1 MGIASRFFCTVA
13 FGCAFYCG
21 AATEIFV
28 DCTRPDDSGD
38 GLTRETAKRTIQA
51 AVDATENGASASSPN
66 LITVLPGDYDEGGV
80 KVDADNVL
88 SRVSFKGKKFITLQA
103 APDAATMPRILGRR
117 DPDTSNGLGTNAVRC
132 VYGASAE
139 SHGIVLKN
147 LVLCD
152 GATHSAQT
160 SSNHANY
167 GAAVCYWATLVD
179 CVVSNCS
186 PSIGTVYNSK
196 VFRTLFVGNY
206 RALRNTK
213 AFNCVFR
220 DGTGSVSDYSGGLVN
235 CTIIG
240 HEGNIFSSSVPAAM
254 INCLVF
260 DNVSARG
267 TLFAYGYPTNCVTDL
282 NVDPKYAFLNG
293 ADNAKC
299 TYPAFGGTT
308 HADGIVPIASE
319 AAVVG
324 AANVALYD
332 KWVGTSTYANLDFY
346 GNPRKTDGK
355 MNVGAVETTVPG
367 PYKTIHV
374 DPNGN
379 DAQSGF
385 GPDRPMRT
393 LLEACR
399 TAVAMGTNG
408 WTVLAGPGIYAE
420 GSDYTGASAVLRA
433 RCFVSNNVSLVSRD
447 GKDATT
453 IVGASVDKNEN
464 GDGAAIR
471 GAYMTYRKIGDL
483 RLPATIRGFTFADCI
498 IPNTADKWRGG
509 AIYANDATYCYVE
522 DCFFTN
528 CSSYSAA
535 VQAASLRRC
544 AAVDCDSLSNASV
557 QHNCYFDLSKNSKCR
572 QAHEFYNCTFV
583 GTGKVVV
590 DSALR
595 PFYNCAFSGGCYIAG
610 TVSNCLFSSK
620 NALDKATNN
629 VGSRVIADLKLNA
642 DGTPMKGSPLIDA
655 ALAKHSTLAVDA
667 NGGNRIYNGLP
678 DIGAFEYDWRPDYA
692 AYLLKNGRFDVT
704 NATKTVTLDTANLP
718 LGIKLGSGGTLAGVW
733 TAQSASGR
741 AGGDIAYRVTGNGS
755 LKVYQDGALVETLTA
770 TEGDGWATLRL
781 KSTESAMHLAFT
793 YTAGSS
799 DPGTAYLGAFNDA
812 QPFLLLVR

>member
-51 AVDATENGASASSPN
+51 AVDATATGTAASPN
-66 LITVLPGDYDEGGV
+66 LITVFPGDYEEGGV
-80 KVDADNVL
+80 QTEADNVL

-103 APDAATMPRILGRR
+103 ADPTAKPRIIGRH
-117 DPDTSNGLGTNAVRC
+117 DPDKSNGIGPNAIRC
-132 VYGASAE
+132 VYGASAA
-139 SHGIVLKN
+139 SHGIVLQN
-147 LVLCD
+147 LMLCD
-152 GATHSAQT
+152 GATHSEKGG
-160 SSNHANY
+160 SHASY
-167 GAAVCYWATLVD
+167 GGAVCFYATLVD
-179 CVVSNCS
+179 CVVSNCTAS
-186 PSIGTVYNSK
+186 VGALYDAVAY
-196 VFRTLFVGNY
+196 RTLFVGNY
-206 RALRNTK
+206 RALRNSK

-220 DGTGSVSDYSGGLVN
+220 DGTGSVSDYQGGLVN

-240 HEGNIFSSSVPAAM
+240 HEGNIFSSSLPAAM

-282 NVDPKYAFLNG
+282 NVDPKYAFANG
-293 ADNAKC
+293 TDNAKC

-319 AAVVG
+319 TAVVG

-332 KWVGTSTYANLDFY
+332 KWVGTSAYADRDFY

-385 GPDRPMRT
+385 GPDRPKRT
-393 LLEACR
+393 LLDACR

-535 VQAASLRRC
+535 VQGASLRRC
-544 AAVDCDSLSNASV
+544 AAVACDSLSNASV

-620 NALDKATNN
+620 TALDKATTNI
-629 VGSRVIADLKLNA
+629 GSRVIADLKLSA

-692 AYLLKNGRFDVT
+692 AYLMKNGRFDVT

-755 LKVYQDGALVETLTA
+755 LKVYQDGALVETLTT

>member
-1 MGIASRFFCTVA
+1 MNKTVTFLSLA
-13 FGCAFYCG
+13 FGLLFSCQAV
-21 AATEIFV
+21 TEIFV

-51 AVDATENGASASSPN
+51 AVDATASGASVSAPN
-66 LITVLPGDYDEGGV
+66 LITVLPGDYDEGGAL
-80 KVDADNVL
+80 VDADNVL

-117 DPDTSNGLGTNAVRC
+117 DPDTANGLGPNAVRC
-132 VYGASAE
+132 VYGATAE
-139 SHGIVLKN
+139 SGGIVVRN
-147 LVLCD
+147 LMLCD

-160 SSNHANY
+160 GSNHANY

-196 VFRTLFVGNY
+196 AFRTLFVGNY
-206 RALRNTK
+206 RALRNTR

-220 DGTGSVSDYSGGLVN
+220 DGTGSVSDYQGGLVN

-240 HEGNIFSSSVPAAM
+240 HEGNIFSSSLPAAM

-282 NVDPKYAFLNG
+282 TVDSKYAFANG
-293 ADNAKC
+293 AANAKC
-299 TYPAFGGTT
+299 TYPAYGGT
-308 HADGIVPIASE
+308 HPDGIVPIASE

-332 KWVGTSTYANLDFY
+332 KWAGSSSYANLDFY
-346 GNPRKTDGK
+346 GNPRKTDGR
-355 MNVGAVETTVPG
+355 MNVGAVETAVAG

-374 DPNGN
+374 DPDGN

-385 GPDRPMRT
+385 GPDRPKRT
-393 LLEACR
+393 LLDACR

-408 WTVLAGPGIYAE
+408 WTVLAAPGVYAE

-447 GKDATT
+447 GKDVTT
-453 IVGASVDKNEN
+453 IVGASVDKDEN
-464 GDGAAIR
+464 GDGVAIR
-471 GAYMTYRKIGDL
+471 GACMNYHKDGDI
-483 RLPATIRGFTFADCI
+483 RLPATIRGFTFADCV

-509 AIYANDATYCYVE
+509 AIYANDASYCYVE

-535 VQAASLRRC
+535 VQAASVRRC
-544 AAVDCDSLSNASV
+544 AAVDCDSLANASV
-557 QHNCYFDLSKNSKCR
+557 QHNCSFDLSKNSRSR
-572 QAHEFYNCTFV
+572 QAKAFYNCTFV

-590 DSALR
+590 DQAYE
-595 PFYNCAFSGGCYIAG
+595 PFYNCAFSGGCYVAG
-610 TVSNCLFSSK
+610 TVSNCLFSSSTMLK
-620 NALDKATNN
+620 KAITNI
-629 VGSRVIADLKLNA
+629 GSRVVADLKLNG
-642 DGTPMKGSPLIDA
+642 DGTPKKGSPVIDA
-655 ALAKHSTLAVDA
+655 ALAKHSTLGVDA
-667 NGGNRIYNGLP
+667 KGGNRTYNGLP

-692 AYLLKNGRFDVT
+692 AYLLKNGHFDVT

-733 TAQSASGR
+733 TAPSASSG

-755 LKVYQDGALVETLTA
+755 LKVYRDGTLVETLTA
-770 TEGDGWATLRL
+770 TDGDGWATLRL
-781 KSTESAMHLAFT
+781 KSTDPAMHLAFT

-799 DPGTAYLGAFNDA
+799 DPGSAYLGAFSDT
-812 QPFLLLVR
+812 QPFLMLVR